1 MSSTTVAKAELGVSH
16 DVSIVRDLIALAK
29 PRVTLLNMIIAVF
42 GMFMAPQRPDLVTM
56 LLAVLGIACA
66 VASANTLNMVWERD
80 TDGLMKRTA
89 DRPLPSGRLSVV
101 PAAISGVVL
110 AIVSMAFLI
119 LGVNGLPALLAGAAI
134 VPYAFV
140 YTPLKRITPLALLS
154 GAVPG
159 AAPPLLGWT
168 AATGTIDG
176 GGLTLFLIL
185 LVWQLPHFLA
195 ITLYLKSD
203 YERAGIRTVST
214 VRGDQA
220 AKVQALAYAT
230 LLIPVSLLP
239 VSFGLGG
246 WVYISIALALGVW
259 FWSIG
264 LKGLRPRSGARWARR
279 FFLASLLYLPALMA
293 VLMVDAIL

>member
-1 MSSTTVAKAELGVSH
+1 MSSRTIAKTDLGSSNSVSVA
-16 DVSIVRDLIALAK
+16 RDLVALAK
-29 PRVTLLNMIIAVF
+29 PRVTVLNVVIAIF
-42 GMFMAPQRPDLVTM
+42 GMFMAPIRPDLTTM

-80 TDGLMKRTA
+80 SDALMRRTA
-89 DRPLPSGRLSVV
+89 DRPLPSGRLSVL

-110 AIVSMAFLI
+110 GVFSMSFLV
-119 LGVNGLPALLAGAAI
+119 LGVNGITALLAGLAI
-134 VPYAFV
+134 ITYAFV
-140 YTPLKRITPLALLS
+140 YTPLKRITPLALLV

-168 AATGTIDG
+168 ASTGSIDG

-220 AKVQALAYAT
+220 ARIQALAYAT

-246 WVYISIALALGVW
+246 WVYVSVALCLGVW

-264 LKGLRPRSGARWARR
+264 LKGLRNRSGARWARR
-279 FFLASLLYLPALMA
+279 FFLASLIYLPAVMA
-293 VLMVDAIL
+293 VLMVDAIF